1 MGHFHSQS
9 AGHQLMVGCLILDLF
24 FLFPIFKAQS
34 CSHKRGVKDHIDLI
48 KSQPESHIFLIS
60 GKERPT
66 ETKVK
71 INHFPASPASI
82 LFNQRNGTV
91 KMGDGHQRLY
101 PVFSALLKDL
111 FIKPQSF
118 LIGLF
123 FISIWKNSGP
133 GNTQTENLKSHFS
146 KQPDILPEAV
156 VKIHRP
162 CAGISMFLIHFQH
175 FPVSCDH
182 WISILSCR
190 THIYIG
196 KASSSFKNASFILVG
211 GRGSAP

>member
-1 MGHFHSQS
+1 
-9 AGHQLMVGCLILDLF
+9 
-24 FLFPIFKAQS
+24 
-34 CSHKRGVKDHIDLI
+34 
-48 KSQPESHIFLIS
+48 
-60 GKERPT
+60 
-66 ETKVK
+66 
-71 INHFPASPASI
+71 
-82 LFNQRNGTV
+82 
-91 KMGDGHQRLY
+91 
-101 PVFSALLKDL
+101 
-111 FIKPQSF
+111 IKPQSF

-156 VKIHRP
+156 EKIHRP
-162 CAGISMFLIHFQH
+162 CAGISMFLINFQH
-175 FPVSCDH
+175 FSESCDH